1 MKNKQQI
8 SSNISFVMPAFNCDK
23 TISQSLCSIIKG
35 NYKSG
40 DEIIVVNDGSN
51 DKTQQIVKNIQK
63 KYPFINIINNLKNK
77 GCPASRNIGIKKAK
91 NQLIFNLDSDDIL
104 VPGSVKKL
112 KKHLI
117 DNNADV
123 AAFAEIHF
131 FIDRIKNVTH
141 KWVCKSG
148 LFTLADFLAGPV
160 VPGGNF
166 IYTKSSWERI
176 GGYWEY
182 GRGLHEF
189 WGFELKQ
196 IASGS
201 KFVVMPD
208 SYYYHRYGRDS
219 LYIRESKDEYQSSLM
234 ATKMIKPF
242 FHLLHPEDVAY
253 IKSDIGSK
261 MWFKNFSNHSLRLK
275 NGKLGK
281 TGRIEYLEVTKKR
294 KILKKISYFK
304 NKLLDKIK
312 KIKIL
317 LNK

>member
-51 DKTQQIVKNIQK
+51 DKTQQIVKNLQK

-77 GCPASRNIGIKKAK
+77 GCPVSRNIGIKKAK
-91 NQLIFNLDSDDIL
+91 NQLIFNFDSDDIL

-148 LFTLADFLAGPV
+148 LFTLADFLAGSV

-196 IASGS
+196 IVSGS

-208 SYYYHRYGRDS
+208 SYYYHRYGHNS
-219 LYIRESKDEYQSSLM
+219 LYIRESKDEYHSSLV

-253 IKSDIGSK
+253 IKSAHGSK
-261 MWFKNFSNHSLRLK
+261 HWFENLTNHQIRVKNCRL
-275 NGKLGK
+275 GEP
-281 TGRIEYLEVTKKR
+281 GRIEYTKLTTGKKFLETIKKL
-294 KILKKISYFK
+294 LKKSF
-304 NKLLDKIK
+304 
-312 KIKIL
+312 
-317 LNK
+317 